1 MVKIEKRYQVFNRE
15 GIGWSSWFT
24 FNTGGKNVTTFE
36 PWQLEPK
43 LKNEYR
49 RIEDDGTIT
58 PIKISYSNNS
68 NKDKQAKKGTKK

>member
-1 MVKIEKRYQVFNRE
+1 MAKIEKRYQLFGKN
-15 GIGWSSWFT
+15 GIELSSWFT
-24 FNTGGKNVTTFE
+24 FNTGDKDVTTLE

-49 RIEDDGTIT
+49 RVEDDGTIT

>member
-1 MVKIEKRYQVFNRE
+1 MVKIEKRYQVFDRE

-24 FNTGGKNVTTFE
+24 SNTGGKNVTTFE

-49 RIEDDGTIT
+49 SIDAKGNIT
-58 PIKISYSNNS
+58 PIKISYKVSS
-68 NKDKQAKKGTKK
+68 KNKTKTKIKSK

>member
-1 MVKIEKRYQVFNRE
+1 MVKIEKRYQVFSRE

-49 RIEDDGTIT
+49 SIDAKGNIT
-58 PIKISYSNNS
+58 PIKISYKVSS
-68 NKDKQAKKGTKK
+68 KNKTKSKTKSK

>member
-1 MVKIEKRYQVFNRE
+1 MAKIEKRYQLFGRN
-15 GIGWSSWFT
+15 GIEWSSWFT
-24 FNTGGKNVTTFE
+24 FNTEGKDVITLE
-36 PWQLEPK
+36 PWQLDYK